1 METENKTNNMPSGK
15 KLNSDKMR
23 STPIGKL
30 LITMSLPAIVSM
42 LVQALY
48 NVMDTVFVGMY
59 YSGLGDSE
67 YNSAVQALSVAFP
80 MQLII
85 VSIGIGLGV
94 GANACISK
102 KLGMGDREGA
112 TQTARH
118 AILLAVV
125 SSVILA
131 VVGLTTSGAFITA
144 LADVSGDSGK
154 VIEYGTTYL
163 TIVASL
169 SFACTIEITCSRMLQ
184 STGNMRVP
192 MISQA
197 MGACVNIALDPI
209 LIFAG
214 GMGVAGAA
222 VATVISQFCSMT
234 FILVMFVA
242 KKQDVSILP
251 KGFRFNGKAMLEIIN
266 VGLPALI
273 TNAIGAVTYI
283 CIMLIMK
290 AYGMGNTPQ
299 QVLGLYFKL
308 NSLIFM
314 PTFGLMQGALPILG
328 YNYGAGN
335 KKRYLECVKYM
346 ILISLG
352 FMLIGVILFEAAP
365 GAMLGLF
372 SANTDTLVE
381 GAVALRIIA
390 ICFPIAALGITT
402 INAYQSLQCGVR
414 SLIMSMT
421 RQLGIIVPFAAIFG
435 RFGAYMIWIAYP
447 VAEAIPILVFF
458 PLLFKTI
465 NKKFAERRQSAALT
479 ESE

>member
-1 METENKTNNMPSGK
+1 METENGTNKSEG

-23 STPIGKL
+23 STPIGRL

-94 GANACISK
+94 GANACISR

-112 TQTARH
+112 TQTAQH
-118 AILLAVV
+118 AILLALAA
-125 SSVILA
+125 SVILA
-131 VVGLTTSGAFITA
+131 VVGLTVSGPFITA

-169 SFACTIEITCSRMLQ
+169 SFASTIEITCSRILQ

-222 VATVISQFCSMT
+222 IATVISQFCSMA
-234 FILVMFVA
+234 FILTMFIA
-242 KKQDVSILP
+242 KKQDISILP
-251 KGFRFNGKAMLEIIN
+251 KGFRFSGKAMLEIIN

-352 FMLIGVILFEAAP
+352 FMLIGVVLFEAAP

-372 SANTDTLVE
+372 SANADTLAE

-390 ICFPIAALGITT
+390 ICFPIAAFGITT

-435 RFGAYMIWIAYP
+435 RFGVHMIWIAYP

-458 PLLFKTI
+458 PLLFGTI
-465 NKKFAERRQSAALT
+465 NKKFAERRAMNGEIS
-479 ESE
+479 